1 MKESKISWCNYSW
14 NPWQGCH
21 KVSEGCRACYMFRDK
36 ERYGQDPNVVVRSSK
51 PTFDKPLKIDKP
63 SLIFTCSWSDFF
75 VEEADGWRD
84 EAWGIIRKTP
94 QHTYQILT
102 KRPER
107 IIGHLPV
114 PVLSNVWLGVS
125 IENNKH
131 SDRAEVFNKI
141 GGYTT
146 FISFEPLLEKIEW
159 QENYGNVDWIIIGAE
174 SGNENGKYKYR
185 DCQNEWIIDLIN
197 EAKSRGIKVF
207 VKQTRMNGKL
217 LTNIENFPKE
227 LQIREYPNEH

>member
-1 MKESKISWCNYSW
+1 LERFLPISW
-14 NPWQGCH
+14 
-21 KVSEGCRACYMFRDK
+21 E
-36 ERYGQDPNVVVRSSK
+36 
-51 PTFDKPLKIDKP
+51 
-63 SLIFTCSWSDFF
+63 
-75 VEEADGWRD
+75 
-84 EAWGIIRKTP
+84 IIGKTP
-94 QHTYQILT
+94 HHTYQILT

-107 IIGHLPV
+107 IIDHLPT

-141 GGYTT
+141 GGYIT

-185 DCQNEWIIDLIN
+185 DCRNEWIIDLIN
-197 EAKSRGIKVF
+197 EAKSRDIKVF
-207 VKQTRMNGKL
+207 VKQIRTDGRL
-217 LTNIENFPKE
+217 LTNIGNFPTE